1 MKLKTIVGIVLM
13 VGFTGLLFM
22 NFGDQVGGYMH
33 FAEAEQKG
41 SRAHVVGTWVESQ
54 QYQYDPE
61 RNLFSFHMEDNQGRV
76 ERVVYP
82 DPKPANFEDAEKLVI
97 EGEMK
102 DGVFVAN
109 HILVKCPSKYNDQ
122 REFQAAS
129 ADGNAANAAQS
140 QR

>member
-1 MKLKTIVGIVLM
+1 MKLKTVVGIVVM
-13 VGFTGLLFM
+13 VGFTALLFM

-33 FAEAEQKG
+33 FAEAEEAG
-41 SRAHVVGTWVESQ
+41 SRAHVVGKWVESER
-54 QYQYDPE
+54 YQYDQE
-61 RNLFSFHMEDNQGRV
+61 RNLFSFHMKDNKGRV

-102 DGVFVAN
+102 DGVFVAQ

-122 REFQAAS
+122 REFKAAS
-129 ADGNAANAAQS
+129 SDGNARSAGMS